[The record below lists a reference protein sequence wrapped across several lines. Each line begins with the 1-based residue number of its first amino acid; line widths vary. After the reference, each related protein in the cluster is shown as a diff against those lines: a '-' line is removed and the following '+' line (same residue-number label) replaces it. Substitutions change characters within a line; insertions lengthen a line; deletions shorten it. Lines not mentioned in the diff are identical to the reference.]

1 MTAFLRT
8 VKFYQQ
14 MSQSN
19 SFNGNDLIV
28 LFDWGW
34 LRLMNKLKEAWICL
48 HQRLEYQNDQSPF
61 NSHTL
66 ADGRVYPYSVR
77 MREYAD
83 QNHSE
88 YGHFLRSAKTGF
100 FHISRRINQSKL
112 QRKKCWYHLLCAG
125 VISFLVIMSKNPTY
139 WHKW

>member
-66 ADGRVYPYSVR
+66 ADGRVYPYSVL

-88 YGHFLRSAKTGF
+88 YDTFYAVQKLGFSIFHGELIKVNYNEKSAD
-100 FHISRRINQSKL
+100 IICYVLAS
-112 QRKKCWYHLLCAG
+112 
-125 VISFLVIMSKNPTY
+125 LVF
-139 WHKW
+139 W